1 MLSQAVARHPLL
13 ELSLPVEAEMLPM
26 WSEQTVTLGDGLS
39 NHMHWTYSLVGDVR
53 APEQTL
59 HRELWVRVAAFITT
73 ITPNDFVVIVYRT
86 MAQLIVTMLQAGQIN

>member
-1 MLSQAVARHPLL
+1 
-13 ELSLPVEAEMLPM
+13 MLPM
-26 WSEQTVTLGDGLS
+26 WSEQTLTLGDGLS

-59 HRELWVRVAAFITT
+59 HRELWVRVAAVISTVAAVIIT
-73 ITPNDFVVIVYRT
+73 ITPNKCVVIVYRK